1 MGKSTPSSVPHHVGL
16 GTLEA
21 YCLETLIIP
30 AYVHSRSQSPV
41 SGSGDWGGEA
51 DCVVLCVHM
60 SVSSECFLME
70 RKVTKDSWPR
80 DRFSWK
86 DVACGGNRQLTSVSL
101 PPRAN
106 LPTQFLTLPNP

>member
-1 MGKSTPSSVPHHVGL
+1 MGKSTPSPVPHHAGL

-41 SGSGDWGGEA
+41 SGGGDWGEEA
-51 DCVVLCVHM
+51 EYVELCVHM
-60 SVSSECFLME
+60 SVNLEYFLME

-80 DRFSWK
+80 AGTPGKMLHVEGID
-86 DVACGGNRQLTSVSL
+86 N
-101 PPRAN
+101 
-106 LPTQFLTLPNP
+106 